1 MRLSDRARTAAIP
14 ADGGFEC
21 QHNLSGPDI
30 KLEDYVLNPLHREGQ
45 HKTHV
50 FASVLGITSANAQVL
65 RNALLDAAASSD
77 NVEPRGDNGF
87 RAVYVLRFPL
97 ATTKG
102 AATVLSAWI
111 IRHSEDFPR
120 LTTCYI
126 V

>member
-1 MRLSDRARTAAIP
+1 MAGMKLPNGERA
-14 ADGGFEC
+14 DLGV
-21 QHNLSGPDI
+21 

-45 HKTHV
+45 HKAQV
-50 FASVLGITSANAQVL
+50 FASVLGITLANAQVL
-65 RNALLDAAASSD
+65 GNALLDAAVSSD

-87 RAVYVLRFPL
+87 GAVYVLRFPL
-97 ATTKG
+97 ATAQG

-111 IRHSEDFPR
+111 IRHGEDFPR